1 MKGVAWGMDVEQDVM
16 SAAELDVVE
25 DLEAEYVDLEDQ
37 SSVGQ
42 QEDVV
47 VQLIAVVVVLG
58 SVFVEMEGHLDVV
71 LRVLAL
77 DVDVL
82 QEGWDVVAIHLV
94 AVVDLEDVD
103 MVGLISLEHAVEP
116 AAELVLMDQ
125 LCLLLI
131 SQLQDQLAITQE

>member
-1 MKGVAWGMDVEQDVM
+1 MDVEQDVI

-25 DLEAEYVDLEDQ
+25 DLAVEYADLEDQ
-37 SSVGQ
+37 SSVDQ
-42 QEDVV
+42 QEDAVDR
-47 VQLIAVVVVLG
+47 LIAVAVVLG
-58 SVFVEMEGHLDVV
+58 LVSAEMEDHLDVV

-77 DVDVL
+77 DVGVL
-82 QEGWDVVAIHLV
+82 QEGWDVVAIHLA

-103 MVGLISLEHAVEP
+103 TVDPISLEHAVEP
-116 AAELVLMDQ
+116 AAGLVHMDQ